1 MLSRIL
7 ESGFWNQTKVVTK
20 SCHVVMLEEKRFV
33 LTFSLS
39 NRVLLLNSS
48 MTELYRYLSRI
59 M

>member
-7 ESGFWNQTKVVTK
+7 ESGFWNQTKVVTE
-20 SCHVVMLEEKRFV
+20 SCHVLMLEEKMFG

-39 NRVLLLNSS
+39 NRVLLLSSS
-48 MTELYRYLSRI
+48 MTELYLYLSGI